1 MIAADNYR
9 AIDIARVREIIGHPM
24 PFIAEKKEPCVGEFA
39 ARFIAHSTFFCVSTA
54 DDEGQVDT
62 SPKGDPPGSVRVLD
76 PWTIAIPDRPG
87 NKLADSF
94 ENITRNPAVG
104 LVFFVPGLRECVRVN
119 GDAFISDDPEL
130 LEMLS
135 ADGKPALL
143 ATVVRVREVFSQ
155 CGKAVIRAKLWEGD
169 ERGLAD
175 AVTLGGDV
183 SALMLAENAAKM
195 ADSLGEHVT
204 QLSAMLEHSYRTE
217 LF

>member
-94 ENITRNPAVG
+94 ENITRNPNVG

-135 ADGKPALL
+135 ADGKPAVL